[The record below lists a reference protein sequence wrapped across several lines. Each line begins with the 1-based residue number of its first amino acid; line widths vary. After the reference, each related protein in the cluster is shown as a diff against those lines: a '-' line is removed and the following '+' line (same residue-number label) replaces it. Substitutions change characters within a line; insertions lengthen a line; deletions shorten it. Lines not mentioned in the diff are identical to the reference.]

1 MSRPKGICPIIILF
15 LLFLSFISV
24 GAQEKKEAKKGG
36 EKGIQ
41 ADKGFGFT
49 ASRAPIDITSD
60 TVEADQKTNTV
71 IFKGNVIAK
80 QEDTT
85 LYANTLTIF
94 YDPNTKKLKEI
105 VAVGNVKVV
114 QLDRRATGQKA
125 TFDQDKNKV
134 IMDGEAVVREGANVI
149 RGERITY
156 YVDEERSVVEPA
168 KGGRVSTSITPPP
181 KEEGEEKK
189 AKEGKPKEG
198 KLREEKPKEEK
209 KK

>member
-1 MSRPKGICPIIILF
+1 MNPNRGISFLIILF
-15 LLFLSFISV
+15 SLFLFSISAD
-24 GAQEKKEAKKGG
+24 AQGKKDTGKSG
-36 EKGIQ
+36 EKGIKT
-41 ADKGFGFT
+41 DKSFGFT

-71 IFKGNVIAK
+71 TFKGNVIAK

-85 LYANTLTIF
+85 LYANTLTII
-94 YDPNTKKLKEI
+94 YDPTAKKLKEI
-105 VAVGNVKVV
+105 IAVGNVKVV

-134 IMDGEAVVREGANVI
+134 IMDGDAVVREGTNVI
-149 RGERITY
+149 RGERITF

-189 AKEGKPKEG
+189 PKEG
-198 KLREEKPKEEK
+198 KK
-209 KK
+209 K

>member
-1 MSRPKGICPIIILF
+1 MNRHRRMKFLIILF
-15 LLFLSFISV
+15 LLFLFSISAEAQGKKDV
-24 GAQEKKEAKKGG
+24 GKNG
-36 EKGIQ
+36 EKGLQ
-41 ADKGFGFT
+41 TDRNFGFT
-49 ASRAPIDITSD
+49 ASRAPIDITSN

-71 IFKGNVIAK
+71 TFKGNVIAK

-85 LYANTLTIF
+85 LYANTLTIL

-134 IMDGEAVVREGANVI
+134 VLDGEAVVREGTNVI
-149 RGERITY
+149 RGERITF
-156 YVDEERSVVEPA
+156 YVDEERSVVEPV

-189 AKEGKPKEG
+189 PKEG
-198 KLREEKPKEEK
+198 RK
-209 KK
+209 K

>member
-1 MSRPKGICPIIILF
+1 MSFLIILF
-15 LLFLSFISV
+15 SLFLFFISAE
-24 GAQEKKEAKKGG
+24 AQEKKDSGKSG
-36 EKGIQ
+36 EKGIKT
-41 ADKGFGFT
+41 DRSFGFT

-80 QEDTT
+80 QEETT
-85 LYANTLTIF
+85 LYANTLTIL

-105 VAVGNVKVV
+105 IAVGNVKVL

-125 TFDQDKNKV
+125 TFDQEKNKV
-134 IMDGEAVVREGANVI
+134 IMDGEAVVREGTNVI
-149 RGERITY
+149 RGERIIF
-156 YVDEERSVVEPA
+156 YVDEERSVVEA
-168 KGGRVSTSITPPP
+168 GKGGRVSTFITPPP

-189 AKEGKPKEG
+189 QRG
-198 KLREEKPKEEK
+198 EK